1 MNLLKKVFGKKEK
14 SFVSVIDEKH
24 CYKQYGHIIYILT
37 KEFGFKYTGIGD
49 NGEECFYKE
58 SDTPERIYV
67 HPMFCSYNMSMGNS
81 WDAERKYC
89 FHFKSGFN
97 SQSEQE
103 VAFEKLINHLKQI
116 HGLAAQ

>member
-1 MNLLKKVFGKKEK
+1 MNLFKRLFGKKEK
-14 SFVSVIDEKH
+14 TIVSTIDAKH

-37 KEFGFKYTGIGD
+37 KHFGFEYTGIGD

-67 HPMFCSYNMSMGNS
+67 HPMFCSYSMSMGREWN
-81 WDAERKYC
+81 AERKYEFNC
-89 FHFKSGFN
+89 NSGLN

-103 VAFEKLINHLKQI
+103 VAFENLINHLKQI
-116 HGLAAQ
+116 HGNVVE